1 MANLKRLIILTVF
14 LVSHPLITRADLLPA
29 NGAETAA
36 NFAEISVLKDRVR
49 VALEIDLGDVHGFLA
64 KAPQDEG
71 PASNF
76 SERTGKAFE
85 VLADGAELVPQTVQ
99 LEVRPRKPRVTAFR
113 PSYGLTRQNGRS
125 AQVVYV
131 VLDYPLDHKPAEI
144 TFKPPLTSDGIPTAA
159 IGVIFDHLGVA
170 VTDYRYLS
178 RSEVF
183 YPNWNDPWYS
193 RFENPNLTRHH
204 KSALMSF
211 VSVEPREVRHEVIFR
226 LRDLEGW
233 LDLKLGDETLLDANA
248 MAKIKRQAIDL
259 FSHSNPLTIDG
270 SVVLPSLAKVE
281 QLSVGVEGLKVLEN
295 PSETNRATAILGIVL
310 SYAGDALPNYV
321 SLKWDLF
328 TEETD
333 TIPVQITDPAGA
345 VPGQVTREAPN
356 ITWKNYILKW
366 SDPKTQPVTVAAMR
380 SISVPLMSFGL
391 VFVAA
396 FLAVFAWRNRS
407 HHWQGWAAAALLICL
422 ASGALKTMTVEV
434 TTPTKTLSDI
444 TAAAQV
450 TEVIVS
456 NLAIARLETQGPQM
470 SKALR
475 KFVMAKAL
483 KDVETEIRRGLSV
496 TLPSGAMAQIKS
508 IDGLVVER
516 IEPLVDGG
524 NRILARWDALVTGGH
539 WGHMHR
545 RTVSYRALMDV
556 EHDADAWFLSG
567 LTILEARIDP
577 QPLSAGGNS

>member
-1 MANLKRLIILTVF
+1 MTNLKRLIILTVF
-14 LVSHPLITRADLLPA
+14 LISHPLITRADLLPA

-64 KAPQDEG
+64 QAPQGED
-71 PASNF
+71 PASKL
-76 SERTGKAFE
+76 SERTGKAFA
-85 VLADGAELVPQTVQ
+85 VFADGDALKPETVH
-99 LEVRPRKPRVTAFR
+99 LEVQSRQPRVTAFR
-113 PSYGLTRQNGRS
+113 PSYGLAPQDERS

-131 VLDYPLDHKPAEI
+131 VLDYPFDHKPAEI

-204 KSALMSF
+204 QSALMSF

-233 LDLKLGDETLLDANA
+233 LDLNLGEETLLDANA
-248 MAKIKRQAIDL
+248 MAKVKQQAINL

-270 SVVLPSLAKVE
+270 SVALPSSAKAA

-310 SYAGDALPNYV
+310 SYPRNALPNNV
-321 SLKWDLF
+321 SLKWELF

-333 TIPVQITDPAGA
+333 KIPVQFTDPAGA
-345 VPGQVTREAPN
+345 VPGQVTRDAPD
-356 ITWKNYILKW
+356 IAWKNYILKW
-366 SDPKTQPVTVAAMR
+366 SEPRTQPVTVAAMH
-380 SISVPLMSFGL
+380 SISVPLLSFGL
-391 VFVAA
+391 VIVAA

-434 TTPTKTLSDI
+434 TTPTKTLSDK

-450 TEVIVS
+450 TGAIVS
-456 NLAIARLETQGPQM
+456 NLAIARLETHNPQM

-475 KFVMAKAL
+475 KFAMAETL

-496 TLPSGAMAQIKS
+496 TLPSGATAQIES
-508 IDGLVVER
+508 TDGLIVER
-516 IEPLVDGG
+516 IEPLAGGG